1 MQQFNLYYTRKE
13 RINMFFNSL
22 VYLVFLIYTTN
33 LLLSN
38 IQDPFNWF
46 MGLIAFAFLS
56 FGILKEILNFQFK
69 KAVYL
74 LTIKCDPKS
83 GLNQVQ
89 IVERFDLFKS
99 FDSTCLTFR
108 ILVHLDLRDCETLEA
123 FLKNLP
129 SDQIKDIELVNAY
142 ALFKISVFKQNKT
155 QMKKAFTN
163 LNALKDIKQNNKAVF
178 SPLFIWE
185 DIEAEYEFRMNDF
198 KKANSLLNKAN
209 LSVMNPR
216 ELAQHALLQANVFIQ
231 LGKTKEALGLYNEVV
246 LLSPLNAYGI
256 EAQELVNVL
265 EEVPEIS
272 KINR

>member
-1 MQQFNLYYTRKE
+1 M
-13 RINMFFNSL
+13 
-22 VYLVFLIYTTN
+22 
-33 LLLSN
+33 
-38 IQDPFNWF
+38 
-46 MGLIAFAFLS
+46 
-56 FGILKEILNFQFK
+56 
-69 KAVYL
+69 
-74 LTIKCDPKS
+74 
-83 GLNQVQ
+83 
-89 IVERFDLFKS
+89 LFRS
-99 FDSTCLTFR
+99 
-108 ILVHLDLRDCETLEA
+108 
-123 FLKNLP
+123 
-129 SDQIKDIELVNAY
+129 ELVNAY